1 MGRKLNATLYKI
13 DSGILVNHEIKFV
26 NEGCTYFFNAQ
37 HKLIHLQSIE
47 RLYFDFICEK
57 MNVRNKIALNP
68 DLRKKFISF
77 CKDVLK
83 VEKVRTERT
92 LLSFETNMKNLSLLF
107 QDPSNK
113 RLHYVNPKY
122 VFKGSSIERGK
133 LLKYLGKI
141 ALNNEFVA
149 KAITNISLDS
159 IKVDERIFKLDLPD
173 DVKLC
178 HEEVNYRRIEV

>member
-1 MGRKLNATLYKI
+1 MGRKLNATLYKVH
-13 DSGILVNHEIKFV
+13 SGILVDHEITFV

-37 HKLIHLQSIE
+37 HKLIKLQPIE
-47 RLYFDFICEK
+47 RAYFDFICEK

-68 DLRKKFISF
+68 DLRKKFMSF
-77 CKDVLK
+77 SRDVLK
-83 VEKVRTERT
+83 IDKARTERT
-92 LLSFETNMKNLSLLF
+92 LLSFETNMKNLSLIF

-113 RLHYVNPKY
+113 RLHYVNPKH

-141 ALNNEFVA
+141 ALNNQFVA
-149 KAITNISLDS
+149 MAITNVPLDT
-159 IKVDERIFKLDLPD
+159 IKADERIFDLDLPD

-178 HEEVNYRRIEV
+178 HEEVNCKKSEL